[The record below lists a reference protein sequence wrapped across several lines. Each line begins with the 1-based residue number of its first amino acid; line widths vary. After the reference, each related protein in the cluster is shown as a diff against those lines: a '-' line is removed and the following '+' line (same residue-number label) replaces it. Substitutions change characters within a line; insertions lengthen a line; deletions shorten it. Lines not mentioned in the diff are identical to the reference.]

1 MATTDNYI
9 GVAMG
14 LDVTDLKAGLS
25 EANKQIQLA
34 NSEFKATASSMDDW
48 TKSTDGLN
56 AKVKQLDTVLTA
68 QRSKLNGLQAE
79 YDKVAKSQGENS
91 DQARKLQVQ
100 INNQLSVVNR
110 TEKELDNYKETLKGV
125 KDGSIDLETATLKA
139 GKAVSKMG
147 DETKDAGGKLDGL
160 KGVAG
165 GVMGAIAGLG
175 AVVAGA
181 VTGFFSLAES
191 TRETR
196 KILGQLETAFT
207 TAGLSAEDAT
217 HTYETLYGVL
227 GDEGKANEAS
237 LHIASLAHSQE
248 DLSKWTDIATGVY
261 ATFGDSLPIES
272 LAEAS
277 NETAKT
283 GKITGA
289 LADAINWAGANE
301 EDFQKKLDACNTE
314 QERQALI
321 TDMLSGK
328 YSEASEKYKEVNKD
342 LIEAQEATARYSNA
356 MAELGA
362 IAEPIMTTLKNLMT
376 DFIQT
381 IKPFVSLIGEGLTSA
396 FSGSADG
403 ASKLAEGIGGI
414 LNALV
419 ERLTNMLPTVLNI
432 ILQLVPQI
440 VESLLNSLPQI
451 LTLILDL
458 IVKIID
464 MLGTLLPQIV
474 QKVIEIV
481 PLLIEALVNA
491 IPQLL
496 DSAINFFMAII
507 EAIPVI
513 ITALLKELPNIIKT
527 VIDALLKAIPQIID
541 GAIKMFM
548 AIIDAL
554 PVIIQE
560 LVKAL
565 PKIINTVI
573 DGLLNAIPLLLDGAV
588 KMFMAII
595 QALPTIITL
604 LVKELP
610 KIVTTIVNTLLSRI
624 GDIINGAIQLF
635 MGIIKAIPQIVVELI
650 RNIPQIITAIVKGLA
665 SGLSEIKNAGLNIVK
680 GIWDGIKSGATWLK
694 NKITGFAGD
703 VAGWFKKTFKIKSPS
718 RLMADEVGLFIGE
731 GIGQGVINS
740 IPAVK
745 KDLGKFSNFVT
756 NNLGNIKSGLAV
768 DGLGNTYTGN
778 GIARGNTVVNAGMT
792 VNYNGT
798 LSRKELYKIEN
809 DNRKSI
815 FKYLKTEGG
824 LA

>member
-139 GKAVSKMG
+139 GKAVSQMG
-147 DETKDAGGKLDGL
+147 DETNEAGGKLDGL

-217 HTYETLYGVL
+217 STYETLYGVL

-573 DGLLNAIPLLLDGAV
+573 DALLNAIPLLLDGAV

-650 RNIPQIITAIVKGLA
+650 RNMPQIITAIVKGLA
-665 SGLSEIKNAGLNIVK
+665 SGLGAIKDAGLNIVK
-680 GIWDGIKSGATWLK
+680 GIWDGIKSGASWLK

-718 RLMADEVGLFIGE
+718 QLMADEVGLFIGE
-731 GIGQGVINS
+731 GIGEGVINS

-768 DGLGNTYTGN
+768 GGVGNTYTGN
-778 GIARGNTVVNAGMT
+778 GIGGGNTIVNAGMT
-792 VNYNGT
+792 VNYNGN
-798 LSRKELYKIEN
+798 LSRKELKKLEADN
-809 DNRKSI
+809 DRRIITK
-815 FKYLKTEGG
+815 LKLGVV
-824 LA
+824 